1 MCISRVLEM
10 ACACSVFSFAMTV
23 RLLISYLL
31 LIWRSFKD
39 SPKSSA
45 TSAELA
51 PESEARGDLADMTRI
66 LLEITETLNGLR
78 SSRADDAM
86 YVTQREQENG
96 GNVRRGTDRAEPR

>member
-1 MCISRVLEM
+1 M

-31 LIWRSFKD
+31 LIWRSFND

-51 PESEARGDLADMTRI
+51 PESEARGDLADMTRAS
-66 LLEITETLNGLR
+66 LDITETLNDLR
-78 SSRADDAM
+78 SSRANDAM
-86 YVTQREQENG
+86 YGAHEEHRDG
-96 GNVRRGTDRAEPR
+96 DDGRSDTDCAEPRQFK